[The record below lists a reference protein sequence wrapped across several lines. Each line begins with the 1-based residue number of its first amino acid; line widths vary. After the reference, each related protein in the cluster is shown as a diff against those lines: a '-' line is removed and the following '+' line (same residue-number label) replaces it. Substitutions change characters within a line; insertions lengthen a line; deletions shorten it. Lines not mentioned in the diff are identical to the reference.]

1 MGGSRYGVKNG
12 DVVKATMIGSVITV
26 YIDGAQM
33 LQVTD
38 DKFTS
43 GNPGIGFF
51 IDGATGV
58 NRDFGFSSIMA
69 TDQ

>member
-1 MGGSRYGVKNG
+1 
-12 DVVKATMIGSVITV
+12 MIGNVITV
-26 YIDGAQM
+26 YINGVQM
-33 LQVTD
+33 VQVTD
-38 DKFTS
+38 DKFKS

-58 NRDFGFSSIMA
+58 NRDFGYSSFMA

>member
-1 MGGSRYGVKNG
+1 MHAVEP
-12 DVVKATMIGSVITV
+12 DAVKATMIGNVITV
-26 YIDGAQM
+26 YINGGQM
-33 LQVTD
+33 VQVTD
-38 DKFTS
+38 DKFKS

-58 NRDFGFSSIMA
+58 NRDFGFSSFMA